1 MSLILSEYVI
11 IRADLVTQKLGD
23 DSRLKDQRMQ
33 PGCEESWTNL
43 VKYTVFFSTNTS
55 NNLY

>member
-43 VKYTVFFSTNTS
+43 VKYTVF
-55 NNLY
+55 L